1 MFVKECKRRS
11 RRRRQKRTRTRRK
24 EEMVEE
30 EERQTVCLKFYCLR
44 LMEKKKTLLVFAIN
58 NHSGTQFLLDLI
70 AL

>member
-44 LMEKKKTLLVFAIN
+44 LMEKKNFACLC
-58 NHSGTQFLLDLI
+58 HK
-70 AL
+70 